1 MKKIF
6 WGLVAVLVIIIGA
19 GCVWY
24 KVNYGT
30 TPYYVQLTQD
40 GKSEKINYNNGTSGT
55 LYRYNLTG
63 YDKSGKSQQV
73 KLIESRILKHDA
85 YLKVAYSKKE
95 NVISW
100 EEVKKS
106 EVPGAALE
114 ELNSRK

>member
-1 MKKIF
+1 
-6 WGLVAVLVIIIGA
+6 
-19 GCVWY
+19 
-24 KVNYGT
+24 
-30 TPYYVQLTQD
+30 
-40 GKSEKINYNNGTSGT
+40 
-55 LYRYNLTG
+55 
-63 YDKSGKSQQV
+63 KSGKSQQV

-106 EVPGAALE
+106 EVPVATLE

>member
-6 WGLVAVLVIIIGA
+6 WGLVAVLVIIIGV

-40 GKSEKINYNNGTSGT
+40 GESEKITYNDGTSGT

-106 EVPGAALE
+106 EVPVAALE